1 MEIAPVFQTFTKFI
15 LFYPKLFK
23 KTQKIV
29 IIFMVKN
36 MLWLSIFLIIVII
49 ICLIGIY
56 YAVSFNTLND
66 LKTKIHEA
74 ESIIDESLRNK
85 YDILMRVSNHLKKH
99 MDNNKNYFKEYEK
112 LKDTNM
118 TNFDMDRKLNEGY
131 TLILK
136 MMDDLKLNNDEEI
149 NNEIETIKRI
159 DEKLTAAKNYYN
171 KNTSEENAI
180 VRKFPTNIIAKIHGF
195 KIKLFFDRR
204 DMDDEIIDDFKM

>member
-136 MMDDLKLNNDEEI
+136 MIDDLKLNNDDEI
-149 NNEIETIKRI
+149 NSEIETIKRI
-159 DEKLTAAKNYYN
+159 YEKLTAAKNYYN

-195 KIKLFFDRR
+195 KIKLFFDGK